1 MSVKSSEDT
10 GKLGYQKC
18 KRKSSLSH
26 CLSATNKVHEICAF
40 EISCASV
47 WFVLCMSHTTG
58 ACWYEST
65 NFNLNV
71 FFIFVCQ
78 SHNRFICEWA
88 VNVIRKMCVL
98 ATNHLPS
105 ENNRKRKWRVEQVM
119 VVMHADDPEIII
131 LVSLR
136 WTTSKSLSFF
146 GAFYDFNSGACVFVC
161 LFLWL
166 LFSVSISLWFRSYLV
181 CLCVNRGIWL
191 FFSPSVCHFRPRFYD
206 VDVWQDETKTFFFL
220 SLLKNKSQTTWQNE
234 LFMNKS
240 KMKIH

>member
-119 VVMHADDPEIII
+119 VVLWCTLMILKLSFSFHFDEQHRRVCRFSVRFMISI
-131 LVSLR
+131 LVPCL
-136 WTTSKSLSFF
+136 
-146 GAFYDFNSGACVFVC
+146 CVFVFVALIQC
-161 LFLWL
+161 VYQFVI
-166 LFSVSISLWFRSYLV
+166 SVVPRLPLCQSWYLV
-181 CLCVNRGIWL
+181 V
-191 FFSPSVCHFRPRFYD
+191 FFSFCMSLP
-206 VDVWQDETKTFFFL
+206 T
-220 SLLKNKSQTTWQNE
+220 SLLWRRRVTRWNKNIFLPVIAQK
-234 LFMNKS
+234 
-240 KMKIH
+240 